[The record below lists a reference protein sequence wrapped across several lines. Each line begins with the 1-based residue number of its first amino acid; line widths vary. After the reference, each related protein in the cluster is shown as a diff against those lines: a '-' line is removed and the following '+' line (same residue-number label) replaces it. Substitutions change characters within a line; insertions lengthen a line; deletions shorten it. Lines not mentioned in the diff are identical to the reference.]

1 MGNAQLITAVVSNEQ
16 GEIFDL
22 EGYAAVGMAGDSLF
36 PLTDAG
42 TVDLPF
48 GSELMRLPD
57 RVPVLYDMEC
67 RPVRNDGQ
75 ESLRTGYKTCYPVAA
90 FNSPGHVI
98 TQCLCAYREKSH
110 AKILPLFSYGAVGWH
125 GDGFR
130 SAAIQVD
137 PEPRQDLR
145 FMQQAD
151 VLQGH

>member
-57 RVPVLYDMEC
+57 RVPVLYDMESGRFEIARSSRAARGAFSWLHRMSRRCSTMARASGC
-67 RPVRNDGQ
+67 RKRWP
-75 ESLRTGYKTCYPVAA
+75 
-90 FNSPGHVI
+90 
-98 TQCLCAYREKSH
+98 
-110 AKILPLFSYGAVGWH
+110 
-125 GDGFR
+125 
-130 SAAIQVD
+130 
-137 PEPRQDLR
+137 
-145 FMQQAD
+145 
-151 VLQGH
+151 